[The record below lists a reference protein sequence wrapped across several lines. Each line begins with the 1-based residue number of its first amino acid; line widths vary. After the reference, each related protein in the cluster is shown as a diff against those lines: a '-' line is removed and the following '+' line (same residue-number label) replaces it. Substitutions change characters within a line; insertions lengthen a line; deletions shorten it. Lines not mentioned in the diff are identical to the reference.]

1 MKGAGRASEGA
12 GGSQS
17 ELRDPMSELGGPRSQ
32 LGGLPSE
39 LEGLQRYLRG
49 PLWGRC
55 PKGDRFEQ
63 SAMRHT
69 FVKSHHIL
77 IRIT

>member
-32 LGGLPSE
+32 LGGHERAGRASE
-39 LEGLQRYLRG
+39 VPERAFMGSLSKR
-49 PLWGRC
+49 
-55 PKGDRFEQ
+55 
-63 SAMRHT
+63 
-69 FVKSHHIL
+69 
-77 IRIT
+77 